1 MASAGTS
8 IESGP
13 VDSAPVDSV
22 PVDSAPVD
30 SAPVAT
36 PEVVPPGDDA
46 TGGAAIRRYEAIR
59 ARCASAIWADRS
71 SNRSMVRVVA
81 VNVLIGQ
88 PQTRGIMSTGGAWTG
103 HTCGRSPL
111 RPDQTASD
119 GE

>member
-13 VDSAPVDSV
+13 VDSAPVDSA

-30 SAPVAT
+30 SAP
-36 PEVVPPGDDA
+36 EVVPPDDDA

-59 ARCASAIWADRS
+59 ARCASAIRADRS

-81 VNVLIGQ
+81 VNVVIGQ
-88 PQTRGIMSTGGAWTG
+88 PHTWGIMSTGGVSTG
-103 HTCGRSPL
+103 HTCGR
-111 RPDQTASD
+111 
-119 GE
+119 